1 MTEFA
6 CNIERSETGQPW
18 RWRREPD
25 PSLGMDALIDE
36 LLLARGVSRDDL
48 PRHRDPKIRDFLPDP
63 SCFNDMDKGAK
74 RLADAVQA
82 AETIA
87 IFGDYDVDGATSAA
101 LLVLLL
107 RRLGA
112 EPIVYIPDRLME
124 GYGPSGKALVEL
136 KTRGAS
142 VAVCVDCGAQAFE
155 ALDEARAAGL
165 DVIVVDHHQCATLLP
180 VAYAM
185 INPNRLDE
193 SADGASHGH
202 LAAVGMAFLLGVAL
216 VRELRKRGF
225 FEALA
230 EPKMLDLLDLVALG
244 TVADVA
250 RLRSLNR
257 AFVTQGLRVI
267 AARQN
272 IGLSAL
278 AEAARLVKPPSCR
291 DLGFALGPRINAG
304 GRVGKSDLG
313 VRLLTCT
320 DPEEA
325 RTIATELD
333 RLNEERRAIEML
345 VCEQAE
351 RQAEALNGAPVITV
365 MSGGWHQG
373 VIGIVAGRLK
383 ERFGRPAIVIAEC
396 EDGTG
401 KGSGRSISG
410 VDLGAAVLAAKDSG
424 LLIAGGGHA
433 MAAGVTLPAGGL
445 EAFRGFINGRLAED
459 VERSRSD
466 RALLLDALLAPGGV
480 AGALCDALDCAG
492 PYGAGWPSPHVA
504 AGPVRLLR
512 TGIVGES
519 HVRGIAAGD
528 DGKGFKWIAF
538 RSAETALGQAL
549 LGSPADARWWLAGS
563 IKRDEYN
570 GGNAAEMHLE
580 DAALA

>member
-1 MTEFA
+1 
-6 CNIERSETGQPW
+6 
-18 RWRREPD
+18 
-25 PSLGMDALIDE
+25 MDALVDE
-36 LLLARGVSRDDL
+36 LLLARGVERGDL
-48 PRHRDPKIRDFLPDP
+48 ARHREPRIRDFLPDP
-63 SCFNDMDKGAK
+63 SCFKDMDKGAS

-82 AETIA
+82 GESIA

-136 KTRGAS
+136 KARGAS

-155 ALDEARAAGL
+155 ALEQARNAGL
-165 DVIVVDHHQCATLLP
+165 DVIVVDHHQCASLLP
-180 VAYAM
+180 VAHAL

-193 SADGASHGH
+193 SETGASHGH

-216 VRELRKRGF
+216 LRELRTRGF
-225 FEALA
+225 FEARA
-230 EPKMLDLLDLVALG
+230 EPKILDLLDLVALG

-250 RLRSLNR
+250 RLKSLNR
-257 AFVTQGLRVI
+257 AFVTQGLRVM
-267 AARQN
+267 AGGQN
-272 IGLSAL
+272 VGLTAL
-278 AEAARLVKPPSCR
+278 VEAARLAKAPSCR

-325 RTIATELD
+325 RTIAVELD

-351 RQAEALNGAPVITV
+351 AQAQLQSDSPVITV
-365 MSGGWHQG
+365 MSSGWHQG
-373 VIGIVAGRLK
+373 VIGIVAGLIK
-383 ERFGRPAIVIAEC
+383 ERFGRPAIVIAEP

-401 KGSGRSISG
+401 KGSCRSISG
-410 VDLGAAVLAAKDSG
+410 VDLGAAVLAAKEGG

-433 MAAGVTLPAGGL
+433 MAAGLTMPPGGL
-445 EAFRGFINGRLAED
+445 EPFREFIGERLAAD
-459 VERSRSD
+459 VDKARQD
-466 RALLLDALLAPGGV
+466 RAMLLDALLTPGGV
-480 AGALCDALDCAG
+480 AGVLCDALDGAG
-492 PYGAGWPSPHVA
+492 PYGAGWPSPRVA
-504 AGPVRLLR
+504 AGPVRLLK
-512 TGIVGES
+512 TGIVGDG
-519 HVRGIAAGD
+519 HVRGLGCGD
-528 DGKGFKWIAF
+528 DGKTFKWIAF
-538 RSAETALGQAL
+538 RSAATALGEAL
-549 LGSPADARWWLAGS
+549 LASGAGARWWLAGT
-563 IKRDEYN
+563 IKRDEWN

>member
-1 MTEFA
+1 MTA
-6 CNIERSETGQPW
+6 ALNIESSISGQPW
-18 RWRREPD
+18 RWRRQAE
-25 PSLGMDALIDE
+25 SGLGMDDLVDE
-36 LLLARGVSRDDL
+36 LLLARGIARDDL

-74 RLADAVQA
+74 RLADAVQT

-193 SADGASHGH
+193 SADGAAHGH

-216 VRELRKRGF
+216 LRELRGRGF
-225 FEALA
+225 FEVLA
-230 EPKMLDLLDLVALG
+230 EPKLLDLLDLVALG

-250 RLRSLNR
+250 RLKGLNR
-257 AFVTQGLRVI
+257 AFVTQGLRI
-267 AARQN
+267 MSGRQN
-272 IGLSAL
+272 VGLNAL

-313 VRLLTCT
+313 VRLLTSV

-325 RTIATELD
+325 REIAAELD

-351 RQAEALNGAPVITV
+351 EQASKVNGAPVITV
-365 MSGGWHQG
+365 MSAGWHQG

-383 ERFGRPAIVIAEC
+383 ERFGKPAIVIAQT

-410 VDLGAAVLAAKDSG
+410 VDLGAAVLAAKESG
-424 LLIAGGGHA
+424 FLSAGGGHA
-433 MAAGVTLPAGGL
+433 MAAGLTLPAGGL
-445 EAFRGFINGRLAED
+445 EPFRDFINGRLASD
-459 VERSRSD
+459 VEKSRGD
-466 RALLLDALLAPGGV
+466 RALLLDAVLAPGGV
-480 AGALCDALDCAG
+480 AAALCDALDSAG
-492 PYGAGWPSPHVA
+492 PYGAGWPSPKVA
-504 AGPVRLLR
+504 AGPARLLK
-512 TGIVGES
+512 TGIVGDG
-519 HVRGIAAGD
+519 HVRGLAAGD
-528 DGKGFKWIAF
+528 DGKTFKWIAF
-538 RSAETALGQAL
+538 RSAASELGQAL
-549 LGSPADARWWLAGS
+549 MSSAPDQRWWLAGS
-563 IKRDEYN
+563 IKRDEWN
-570 GGNAAEMHLE
+570 GGNAAEMHLD

>member
-1 MTEFA
+1 VTA
-6 CNIERSETGQPW
+6 ALNIESSISGQPW
-18 RWRREPD
+18 RWRRQAE
-25 PSLGMDALIDE
+25 SGLGMDDLVDE
-36 LLLARGVSRDDL
+36 LLLARGIARDDL

-74 RLADAVQA
+74 RLADAVQT

-193 SADGASHGH
+193 SADGAAHGH

-216 VRELRKRGF
+216 LRELRGRGF
-225 FEALA
+225 FEVLA
-230 EPKMLDLLDLVALG
+230 EPKLLDLLDLVALG

-250 RLRSLNR
+250 RLKGLNR
-257 AFVTQGLRVI
+257 AFVTQGLRI
-267 AARQN
+267 MSGRQN
-272 IGLSAL
+272 VGLNAL

-313 VRLLTCT
+313 VRLLTSV

-325 RTIATELD
+325 REIAVELD

-351 RQAEALNGAPVITV
+351 EQASKLNGAPVITV
-365 MSGGWHQG
+365 MSAGWHQG

-383 ERFGRPAIVIAEC
+383 ERFGKPAIVIAQT

-410 VDLGAAVLAAKDSG
+410 VDLGAAVLAAKESG
-424 LLIAGGGHA
+424 FLSAGGGHA
-433 MAAGVTLPAGGL
+433 MAAGLTLPAGGL
-445 EAFRGFINGRLAED
+445 EPFRDFINGRLASD
-459 VERSRSD
+459 VEKSRGD
-466 RALLLDALLAPGGV
+466 RALLLDAVLAPGGV
-480 AGALCDALDCAG
+480 AAALCDALDSAG
-492 PYGAGWPSPHVA
+492 PYGAGWPSPKVA
-504 AGPVRLLR
+504 AGPARLLK
-512 TGIVGES
+512 TGIVGDG
-519 HVRGIAAGD
+519 HVRGLAAGD
-528 DGKGFKWIAF
+528 DGKTFKWIAF
-538 RSAETALGQAL
+538 RSAASELGQAL
-549 LGSPADARWWLAGS
+549 MSSAPDQRWWLAGS
-563 IKRDEYN
+563 IKRDEWN
-570 GGNAAEMHLE
+570 GGNAAEMHLD

>member
-1 MTEFA
+1 MGVA
-6 CNIERSETGQPW
+6 LNIERSVSGQPW
-18 RWRREPD
+18 RWRREAEPG
-25 PSLGMDALIDE
+25 LGMDALVDE
-36 LLLARGVSRDDL
+36 LLLARGVAREDL
-48 PRHRDPKIRDFLPDP
+48 QRHRDPRIRDFLPDP
-63 SCFNDMDKGAK
+63 SCFQDMDKGAK
-74 RLADAVQA
+74 RLADALQA
-82 AETIA
+82 GEKVA

-112 EPIVYIPDRLME
+112 EPMVYIPDRLME

-142 VAVCVDCGAQAFE
+142 VAVCVDCGAQAFD
-155 ALDEARAAGL
+155 ALEEARGAGL
-165 DVIVVDHHQCATLLP
+165 DVIVVDHHQCASLLP
-180 VAYAM
+180 VAHAL

-193 SADGASHGH
+193 SADGAAHGH

-216 VRELRKRGF
+216 LRELRGRGF
-225 FEALA
+225 FEAMA

-250 RLRSLNR
+250 RLKSLNR
-257 AFVTQGLRVI
+257 AFVTQGLRI
-267 AARQN
+267 MAGRQN
-272 IGLSAL
+272 IGMSAL
-278 AEAARLVKPPSCR
+278 IEASRLVKSPSCR

-325 RTIATELD
+325 RTIAAELD

-351 RQAEALNGAPVITV
+351 AQAAEQMDSPVITV

-383 ERFGRPAIVIAEC
+383 EKLGRPAIVIAET

-433 MAAGVTLPAGGL
+433 MAAGLTLPPGGL
-445 EAFRGFINGRLAED
+445 EPFREFINERLAAD
-459 VERSRSD
+459 IAKSRGD

-480 AGALCDALDCAG
+480 AAALCDALDAAG
-492 PYGAGWPSPHVA
+492 PYGAGWPSPKVA
-504 AGPVRLLR
+504 AGPARLLR
-512 TGIVGES
+512 TGIVGDG

-528 DGKGFKWIAF
+528 DGKSFKWIAF
-538 RSAETALGQAL
+538 RSADTDLGQAL
-549 LGSPADARWWLAGS
+549 LASPADARWWLAGS
-563 IKRDEYN
+563 IRRDEWN

-580 DAALA
+580 DAALAA

>member
-1 MTEFA
+1 MGVA
-6 CNIERSETGQPW
+6 LNIERSVSGQPW

-25 PSLGMDALIDE
+25 PSLGMDDLVDE
-36 LLLARGVSRDDL
+36 LLLARGVAREDL
-48 PRHRDPKIRDFLPDP
+48 ARHRDPKIRDFLPDP
-63 SCFNDMDKGAK
+63 SCFRDMDKGAK
-74 RLADAVQA
+74 RLADAIQSG
-82 AETIA
+82 ETIA

-112 EPIVYIPDRLME
+112 DPIAYIPDRLME

-136 KTRGAS
+136 KGRGAS
-142 VAVCVDCGAQAFE
+142 VAVCVDCGAQAFD
-155 ALDEARAAGL
+155 ALEEARSVGL

-180 VAYAM
+180 VAHAL

-193 SADGASHGH
+193 SEDGAAHGH

-216 VRELRKRGF
+216 LRELRSRSF
-225 FEALA
+225 FEALS

-250 RLRSLNR
+250 RLKSLNR
-257 AFVTQGLRVI
+257 AFVTQGLRI
-267 AARQN
+267 MAGRQN
-272 IGLSAL
+272 IGLAAL
-278 AEAARLVKPPSCR
+278 AEAAGLVKPPSCR

-304 GRVGKSDLG
+304 GRVGRSDLG

-325 RTIATELD
+325 RTIAVELD

-351 RQAEALNGAPVITV
+351 EQAAKLNGAPVITV
-365 MSGGWHQG
+365 MSAGWHQG
-373 VIGIVAGRLK
+373 VIGIVAGRIK
-383 ERFGRPAIVIAEC
+383 ERFHRPAIVIAEC
-396 EDGTG
+396 EDGSG

-410 VDLGAAVLAAKDSG
+410 VDLGAAVLAAKDCG
-424 LLIAGGGHA
+424 LLVAGGGHA
-433 MAAGVTLPAGGL
+433 MAAGLTLSPGGL
-445 EAFRGFINGRLAED
+445 EPFRDFINERLAAD
-459 VERSRSD
+459 VEKARDD

-480 AGALCDALDCAG
+480 AASLCDALEAAG
-492 PYGAGWPSPHVA
+492 PYGSGWPSPHVA
-504 AGPVRLLR
+504 AGPARLLR
-512 TGIVGES
+512 TGIVGDG
-519 HVRGIAAGD
+519 HVRGVACGD
-528 DGKGFKWIAF
+528 DGKSFKWIAF
-538 RSAETALGQAL
+538 RSAATDLGQAL
-549 LGSPADARWWLAGS
+549 LSSPGDQRWWLAGT
-563 IKRDEYN
+563 IKRDEWN